1 MSVHMDLQAP
11 TNVCVHRGILVHR
24 PCMNV
29 HACVCVC
36 VCVWLQ
42 VCPWSWASLSVP
54 VQLWGPMH
62 MCVHG
67 FMCGCGPGS
76 GNVCTCTP
84 RGPGTAHTQVFRYAP
99 ELGSWC
105 PCTCLFGGTHMA
117 SVWGMDTL
125 LPFPSTW
132 LGIIRETKKDAFS
145 RNPGYGR
152 ARCAEFVTIL
162 LFSTLVTWDKAEAG
176 KSPLPSFS

>member
-1 MSVHMDLQAP
+1 M
-11 TNVCVHRGILVHR
+11 CVH
-24 PCMNV
+24 
-29 HACVCVC
+29 AC

-67 FMCGCGPGS
+67 FMCGCGPES

-105 PCTCLFGGTHMA
+105 SCTCLFGGTHMA
-117 SVWGMDTL
+117 SVWGMDML

-132 LGIIRETKKDAFS
+132 LGIIRETKKGAFS
-145 RNPGYGR
+145 RNPGFGR
-152 ARCAEFVTIL
+152 ARRVEFVTVL

-176 KSPLPSFS
+176 KSRLPSFSRAGCALTGDTWPRRKVGPEMPYVS